1 MTPMTRTVLGGLII
15 AVGAAAVL
23 WSLARF
29 RLDGRTP
36 HGELGPGARAI
47 LRGLVTTAG
56 IALVVWSV
64 FTFRLADWPA
74 YAAFVVLSAIL
85 YLPAVEVL
93 PSLTLPIPGL
103 AVILGFLYVIGP
115 PILVL
120 RNVAPILTEMVNRML
135 PTRWRTETLRL
146 RNEPVASLLTLERR
160 GRSTATSGIPGDW
173 AEFGQFTLG
182 LGIRW
187 WIVTT
192 LAAGRPTAH
201 PVAMAV
207 AELAGYAA
215 WGLLSLLP
223 IYRYNVFYSYHLYP
237 PPAPSD
243 QVVRTALQDMGLI
256 HLFALTPFVF
266 LIAYGYESHGLT
278 GAAAW
283 SLAALGP
290 HLVLKRLNER
300 RVVVEEQNRRL
311 EALNRELEHRERLS
325 AIGKMSSVV
334 SHQMLQQIGLIG
346 IHADLIRHA
355 DGGADLAATIAQ
367 ARANAAAIEEALGG
381 VNRVL
386 RDLLVFSRDLRL
398 NLYEHRLI
406 DVLSECVEECQP
418 QAVERDV
425 ALHLECPSEP
435 TVTLD
440 KLKMKQAV
448 VNVLRNAIEA
458 SPRGSSV
465 VVRGER
471 RAGAVQVAI
480 MDHGAGIPAA
490 DREKVFTPFF
500 TTKEQGTGLGLAIAR
515 EFTEAHGG
523 RIAIEGGEG
532 TGATFVIHLPQ
543 HPAAGTSGQHAAR

>member
-1 MTPMTRTVLGGLII
+1 MSAVARTALGGVII
-15 AVGAAAVL
+15 AVAAAAIL
-23 WSLARF
+23 WTLARF
-29 RLDGRTP
+29 RLDTP
-36 HGELGPGARAI
+36 RGELGPRARAT
-47 LRGLVTTAG
+47 LRRLVTAAGLVLT
-56 IALVVWSV
+56 LWSLS
-64 FTFRLADWPA
+64 TFRLVDWPT
-74 YAAFVVLSAIL
+74 YAVFVLLSAIL
-85 YLPAVEVL
+85 YVPSVEVL

-103 AVILGFLYVIGP
+103 AVIIGFLYVIGP

-120 RNVAPILTEMVNRML
+120 RNVAPVLTELVNWVL
-135 PTRWRTETLRL
+135 PERWSTQTLAL
-146 RNEPVASLLTLERR
+146 RNEPIADLLR
-160 GRSTATSGIPGDW
+160 GRSSATSGIPGDW

-182 LGIRW
+182 LAVRW
-187 WIVTT
+187 WIVTG
-192 LAAGRPTAH
+192 LASGGRPTDH
-201 PVAMAV
+201 PLAMAV
-207 AELAGYAA
+207 AELGGYAA

-223 IYRYNVFYSYHLYP
+223 IYRYNVFYSHRLYP
-237 PPAPSD
+237 PPASVLSA
-243 QVVRTALQDMGLI
+243 QVVRTALQDIGLI

-266 LIAYGYESHGLT
+266 LIAYGYESHGPA

-283 SLAALGP
+283 SLAALGL
-290 HLVLKRLNER
+290 HFMLKRLNER

-355 DGGADLAATIAQ
+355 DGGADLAGAIAQ
-367 ARANAAAIEEALGG
+367 AKANAAAIEEALGG

-406 DVLSECVEECQP
+406 DVLSECVEECQA
-418 QAVERDV
+418 QAAERGV
-425 ALHLECPSEP
+425 ALRLECPSEP
-435 TVTLD
+435 SVTLD

-458 SPRGSSV
+458 SPRGTAV
-465 VVRGER
+465 VVRGEMR
-471 RAGAVQVAI
+471 DGWVQVAI
-480 MDHGAGIPAA
+480 MDHGPGIPAA

-500 TTKEQGTGLGLAIAR
+500 TTREQGTGLGLAIAR

-523 RIAIEGGEG
+523 RIAVEGGEEG

-543 HPAAGTSGQHAAR
+543 RPAVGTSRQHASR